1 MITLYNFAFSL
12 SPGLSVE
19 AFYIK
24 GRGKIV
30 VTKGQLLEL
39 GFSSGT
45 TMGIQAILKA
55 GRLSSVPKTVS
66 QPISMLQLPI
76 TSMISRQAINS
87 RVKDLTILQINA
99 RTLQESPGAGR
110 ITELSEI
117 CETNNVDIVILC
129 KVPSL
134 SSGVSFRFKTGKAVG
149 ASMLL
154 KLNLVWKLNHKCQ
167 KLMKKINSIEGVA
180 ISL

>member
-1 MITLYNFAFSL
+1 MITLYLFLFPENHRRKSTSTRAEFLSSQSTSTPGMITLYNFAFSL

-55 GRLSSVPKTVS
+55 GRLSSVPKAVS

-76 TSMISRQAINS
+76 TSMLSRQAIGPRADSNN
-87 RVKDLTILQINA
+87 LAILQFNA
-99 RTLQESPGAGR
+99 TTLDATRES
-110 ITELSEI
+110 
-117 CETNNVDIVILC
+117 
-129 KVPSL
+129 
-134 SSGVSFRFKTGKAVG
+134 
-149 ASMLL
+149 
-154 KLNLVWKLNHKCQ
+154 
-167 KLMKKINSIEGVA
+167 
-180 ISL
+180 